1 MKKNWLKSIIL
12 CLGLLLIGDFYF
24 YPKIGHSESPTFIVE
39 RDVCLNKD
47 SILLFLTENGAICPS
62 MGCSQVLLESGH
74 FKSRLVKENH
84 NIAGIRNSHRKYSR
98 GIKNGYND
106 YGSYKLCLL
115 DLIAVQK
122 AYAKAID
129 RHYAED
135 PGYINKLKKIK

>member
-1 MKKNWLKSIIL
+1 MEKNWVKSIIL

-24 YPKIGHSESPTFIVE
+24 APKIAYSENTTFIVE

-47 SILLFLTENGAICPS
+47 SILLFLVENGAICPS

-74 FKSRLVKENH
+74 FKSRLTKENH
-84 NIAGIRNSHRKYSR
+84 NIAGIRNSRRKYSK
-98 GIKNGYND
+98 GLKNGYNN
-106 YGSYKLCLL
+106 YESYKLCLL
-115 DLIAVQK
+115 DLIAVQR

-135 PGYINKLKKIK
+135 PGYINKLKRIK